1 MRICL
6 LPVLCSLALSAVP
19 LAAQQPEMPKPGPE
33 HQRLAKEVGTWD
45 AVIESM
51 GMDGKPEKSKG
62 ENETKPMGGF
72 WFVDS
77 FAGSFAGAAFLG
89 HGMIGYDPIK
99 KKFVQSWCDSMS
111 PMLMMF
117 EGSFDKDG
125 KVLTMT
131 GSGPSTGGKTVSM
144 RTVTT
149 WKDDN
154 TKVFELFEAG
164 PDGKE
169 VCMLKI
175 TYTRRTKAAENAG
188 ARK

>member
-6 LPVLCSLALSAVP
+6 LPVFCSLALSAVP
-19 LAAQQPEMPKPGPE
+19 LAAQMEMPKPGPE

-45 AVIESM
+45 AVIDSVA
-51 GMDGKPEKSKG
+51 DGKPEKSKG
-62 ENETKPMGGF
+62 ETETRPMGGF

-77 FAGSFAGAAFLG
+77 FAGSFAGMPFQG
-89 HGMIGYDPIK
+89 HGIIGYDPIK
-99 KKFVQSWCDSMS
+99 KKYVQSWVDSMS
-111 PMLMMF
+111 PILMMF

-131 GSGPSTGGKTVSM
+131 GTGPSAGGKSVAM

-154 TKVFELFEAG
+154 TKVFELFETG

-169 VCMLKI
+169 MKMVTI
-175 TYTRRTKAAENAG
+175 NYTRRTKAAENAG
-188 ARK
+188 AKK

>member
-45 AVIESM
+45 AVIQST
-51 GMDGKPEKSKG
+51 GMDGKAEKSKG
-62 ENETKPMGGF
+62 ENETRAMGGF

-117 EGSFDKDG
+117 EGTFDKDG

-131 GSGPSTGGKTVSM
+131 GSGPSTGGKTVAM

-169 VCMLKI
+169 VCMLTI

>member
-1 MRICL
+1 MRIRL
-6 LPVLCSLALSAVP
+6 LPVFCSLALAVP

-45 AVIESM
+45 AVIEST
-51 GMDGKPEKSKG
+51 GMGKPEKSKG

-72 WFVDS
+72 WFVDA
-77 FAGSFAGAAFLG
+77 FAGSFAGAPFLG
-89 HGMIGYDPIK
+89 HGVIGYDPVK
-99 KKFVQSWCDSMS
+99 KKYVQSWCDSMS

-117 EGSFDKDG
+117 EGTFDKDG

-131 GSGPSTGGKTVSM
+131 GSGPSTGGKTVAM

-154 TKVFELFEAG
+154 TKVFELFETG

-169 VCMLKI
+169 MRMLTI
-175 TYTRRTKAAENAG
+175 TYTRRTGKAAENAG
-188 ARK
+188 ANRK